1 MIRDPL
7 YRDILQR
14 LAEQLDPNAFE
25 RAVADLL
32 PPTLGLAIP
41 VPGGSDAGFDA
52 ALVDGEGEPYPA
64 VCTTGKDVLGNLRR
78 SLTANLAAGFPRRR
92 AVLATS
98 QELSNQRK
106 KNLFKAARKLDFELM
121 GIFDREPLAKL
132 LYQHPKV
139 RLELLALGGDPLALA
154 AVPAPGRYQLQT
166 KLLARDEDLEW
177 LRSTS
182 GDRIL
187 VGVPGAGKT
196 ALAAALIDHDGA
208 LFVRPNASL
217 GAILDACRKQRPAL
231 LVVDD
236 AHIHLDLLRNLR
248 TARKD
253 STIEFAILATTW
265 PGQLLEVA
273 DALGLDPRQR
283 HAVRTLE
290 LLTRAEILELYR
302 EMDVQG
308 PDEYIRELIDQAA
321 NRPGLAVT
329 LATLWKQGAWEEI
342 FRGTALSAFASR
354 TVRQLAGQG
363 IEVLAALALGGRA
376 GGSLQGVS
384 DAFSMPIVETRRIIV
399 NLGAA
404 GVIAER
410 GAGAFAVEPEQLRS
424 ALLADVFFSGKPD
437 RLDFGLMFDRVESV
451 STAVEAIMSC
461 LARGGKLPTSEARLL
476 LAQGGARAWAL
487 YAHLGREQALWV
499 LENYPGESVDI
510 VIPVLDFAPEEGL
523 ARLFK
528 EAYPPPEN
536 LGSTPGH
543 PLRIIRDWVRDFT
556 ANQPASA
563 VTADQIRKRDALT
576 AAVLRYSE
584 GGGRSEVVGPALTAV
599 LDPVLE
605 SWSSGP
611 ENRLAMTMRCCIAP
625 VEVIEQLTGLWS
637 RLRATV
643 VALDRSLWSSLRE
656 LLWTLVQPLVPA
668 GGQVSD
674 VQRRATRALAEQ
686 IVLDIL
692 PVAKSR
698 PGLER
703 ALRGFAAELEL
714 AVDVI
719 RDPTYDLLY
728 PEDPA
733 HEPDFDCWS
742 TAQSEAMTRLAE
754 DWKDEKPDTA
764 AGRWLRY
771 RREAEVADHRWP
783 DNNSLLATKLA
794 TRVQSPEAWL
804 EAFSDAG
811 LGSVLG
817 APFLAVIVR
826 CALPGWEKRLAEA
839 LESDD
844 LAAAA
849 LELSLTIPDLSET
862 LRLAAIAR
870 TAPFAATVETWAL
883 RGEIPTAVIELVLS
897 EGAPEVALAV
907 AVGHWL
913 ADSRGAV
920 ESALAAVWRRVILG
934 ARGRAADG
942 HQIEGN
948 LGYWL
953 GEILSGDPDLA
964 LAWLQAEID
973 AAPPTGSFLLL
984 DSEPASCAAKALGPE
999 QRHELLAA
1007 APFGGFDSRLIGLLV
1022 GDDPGLFEVLLAREG
1037 LQSLHLAPLGR
1048 IPDSSWWTLAEI
1060 AVKIGI
1066 APSDLAHASLFLD
1079 QDGWHGS
1086 EAEHRKKWVSAFA
1099 SPPEAATRG
1108 LTEVARIGHEIAT
1121 RLVAEAGRN
1130 ERQEAMRGGY

>member
-14 LAEQLDPNAFE
+14 LAEPLDPNAFE

-32 PPTLGLAIP
+32 PPSLGLAIP

-52 ALVDGEGEPYPA
+52 ALVDGKGEPYPA

-98 QELSNQRK
+98 QELSNQRRQ
-106 KNLFKAARKLDFELM
+106 NLYKEARKLGFELT
-121 GIFDREPLAKL
+121 GLFDREPLAKL
-132 LYQHPKV
+132 LYQHPEV

-154 AVPAPGRYQLQT
+154 AVPTPGRYQLQT

-187 VGVPGAGKT
+187 VGIPGAGKT
-196 ALAAALIDHDGA
+196 ALAAALVEHDGA
-208 LFVRPNASL
+208 LFVRPSASL

-231 LVVDD
+231 LMVDD

-248 TARKD
+248 AARQD
-253 STIEFAILATTW
+253 STIDFAILATTW
-265 PGQLLEVA
+265 PGQLPEVA
-273 DALGLDPRQR
+273 DALGLDPRQ
-283 HAVRTLE
+283 AARTLE
-290 LLTRAEILELYR
+290 LLTRAEVLELYR

-308 PDEYIRELIDQAA
+308 PDEYIRELVDQAA

-329 LATLWKQGAWEEI
+329 LAMLWKQGAWEEI
-342 FRGTALSAFASR
+342 VRGTALSAFASS

-384 DAFSMPIVETRRIIV
+384 DALDMPIVETRRTIV

-410 GAGAFAVEPEQLRS
+410 GASAFAVEPEQLRS
-424 ALLADVFFSGKPD
+424 ALLADVFLSGKPD
-437 RLDFGLMFDRVESV
+437 RIDFRLMFDHVESG
-451 STAVEAIMSC
+451 SAAVEAIMSC
-461 LARGGKLPTSEARLL
+461 LVRGGKLPTSEARSL

-487 YAHLGREQALWV
+487 YARLGRVQAIWV
-499 LENYPGESVDI
+499 LENYPGESIDV
-510 VIPVLDFAPEEGL
+510 VRPVLDLAPEEGL
-523 ARLFK
+523 ARLFE

-536 LGSTPGH
+536 LGSAPGH
-543 PLRIIRDWVRDFT
+543 PLRVIRDWVRDFT
-556 ANQPASA
+556 ANQPTSA
-563 VTADQIRKRDALT
+563 ITADQILKRGALT
-576 AAVLRYSE
+576 AAVLGYSE

-599 LDPVLE
+599 LEPVLE

-611 ENRLAMTMRCCIAP
+611 ESSLTITMRCCIAP

-643 VALDRSLWSSLRE
+643 VALDLSLWSSLRE
-656 LLWTLVQPLVPA
+656 VLWALVHPVVPA

-674 VQRRATRALAEQ
+674 VQRRATRDLAER
-686 IVLDIL
+686 IVLDLL

-698 PGLER
+698 PGLAR
-703 ALRGFAAELEL
+703 ALGGFAAELEL
-714 AVDVI
+714 TVDVI
-719 RDPTYDLLY
+719 RDPTYDLLF
-728 PEDPA
+728 PEDPVR
-733 HEPDFDCWS
+733 ESDFDCWS
-742 TAQSEAMTRLAE
+742 TAQSKAMTLLAE
-754 DWKDEKPDTA
+754 DWKDDTPETA
-764 AGRWLRY
+764 ADRLLRY

-804 EAFSDAG
+804 EALSDAG
-811 LGSVLG
+811 LGGVLG
-817 APFLAVIVR
+817 APFLAAIVR
-826 CALPGWEKRLAEA
+826 SGLPGWENRLAEA
-839 LESDD
+839 LDSDD

-849 LELSLTIPDLSET
+849 LELSLTIPELSES
-862 LRLAAIAR
+862 LRLAAIACA
-870 TAPFAATVETWAL
+870 APFAAMVETWAL
-883 RGEIPTAVIELVLS
+883 RGEVPAEVIGLVLS
-897 EGAPEVALAV
+897 EGAPEVALAA

-913 ADSRGAV
+913 ADNRGAV
-920 ESALAAVWRRVILG
+920 EPALAAAWRRVILG

-942 HQIEGN
+942 HRIDGN
-948 LGYWL
+948 LSYWL
-953 GEILSGDPDLA
+953 GEILASDPDLA
-964 LAWLQAEID
+964 LAWLQAEIE
-973 AAPPTGSFLLL
+973 AAPPAGSFLLL
-984 DSEPASCAAKALGPE
+984 KKEPASYAAKALGPV
-999 QRHELLAA
+999 QRRNLLAA
-1007 APFGGFDSRLIGLLV
+1007 ARFGGLDSSLVRLLV
-1022 GDDPGLFEVLLAREG
+1022 GDDPELFKVLLARED
-1037 LQSLHLAPLGR
+1037 LRSIHLAPLGR
-1048 IPDSSWWTLAEI
+1048 IPDSSWWVLAAI
-1060 AVKIGI
+1060 ALEAGI
-1066 APSDLAHASLFLD
+1066 APADLARASLDLD
-1079 QDGWHGS
+1079 EDGWSGS
-1086 EAEHRKKWVSAFA
+1086 DAEHRKKWVSAFA
-1099 SPPEAATRG
+1099 SAPAAAAPG

-1121 RLVAEAGRN
+1121 HLVAEAGRD
-1130 ERQEAMRGGY
+1130 ERQEAMGGGN